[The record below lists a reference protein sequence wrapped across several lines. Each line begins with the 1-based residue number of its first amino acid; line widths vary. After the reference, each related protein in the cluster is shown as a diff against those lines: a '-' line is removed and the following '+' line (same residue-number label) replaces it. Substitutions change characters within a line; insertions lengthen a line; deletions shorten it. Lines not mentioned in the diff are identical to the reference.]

1 MQLFTLPTQEVPKDM
16 QAAGAGNWTSGV
28 LFCRSEEAG
37 LFQSE
42 DHLSGLDH
50 GWFGQGLY

>member
-16 QAAGAGNWTSGV
+16 PNWTSGI

-37 LFQSE
+37 LFQSK

-50 GWFGQGLY
+50 GWFGQGLC